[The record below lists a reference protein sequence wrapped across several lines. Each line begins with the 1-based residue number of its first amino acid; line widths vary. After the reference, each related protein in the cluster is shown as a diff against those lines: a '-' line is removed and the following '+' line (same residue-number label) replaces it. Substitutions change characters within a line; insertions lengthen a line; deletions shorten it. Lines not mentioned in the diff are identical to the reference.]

1 MTEALKVYQPHA
13 DTDEKE
19 ARRVAVRTQLREVRH
34 AHMRTEVL
42 CARAERYRELAMR
55 ATGRADAIRLGG
67 TSQNSKVETYV
78 LELID
83 VHADLQKEISQL
95 MRLSREME
103 KRIAVLES
111 DSQRAVLQLRYL
123 CAYDWQ
129 DIANR
134 LHFSLSWVH
143 RLHREAIEI
152 LAEEG

>member
-1 MTEALKVYQPHA
+1 MQASGM
-13 DTDEKE
+13 DG
-19 ARRVAVRTQLREVRH
+19 RREEVRSRLREVRH
-34 AHMRTEVL
+34 AHMRAEVL
-42 CARAERYRELAMR
+42 CARAERYREMAMR
-55 ATGRADAIRLGG
+55 ATGRADAVRLGG
-67 TSQNSKVETYV
+67 TSHNSKVETYV

-103 KRIAVLES
+103 KQIGVLES

-129 DIANR
+129 EIAQR

-143 RLHREAIEI
+143 RLHREAIDK
-152 LAEEG
+152 LAEMK

>member
-1 MTEALKVYQPHA
+1 ME
-13 DTDEKE
+13 TDGLEG
-19 ARRVAVRTQLREVRH
+19 RREEVRRSLREVRH
-34 AHMRTEVL
+34 AHMRAEVL
-42 CARAERYRELAMR
+42 CARAERYREMAMR

-83 VHADLQKEISQL
+83 VHADLQKEISEL

-103 KRIAVLES
+103 KRIGVLES

-129 DIANR
+129 DIADR

-143 RLHREAIEI
+143 RLHREGIEK
-152 LAEEG
+152 LAQGERSAEMG